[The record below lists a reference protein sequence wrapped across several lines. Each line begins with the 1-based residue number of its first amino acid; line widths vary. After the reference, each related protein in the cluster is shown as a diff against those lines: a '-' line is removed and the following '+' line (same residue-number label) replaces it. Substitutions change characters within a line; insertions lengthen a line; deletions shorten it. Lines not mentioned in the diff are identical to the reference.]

1 MKIAKNLTLAVVIL
15 FSFLSVSLV
24 ATTAVLADTP
34 PCSENCAG
42 NGGPSGSGA
51 GPNAQQLSGSLKKN
65 PVVRDLNDIVSFLGA
80 GVGVIVVGT
89 LILGGIQYSL
99 AGDSADAVSK
109 AKQRITNGLIAL
121 VAYLLIFGFLQWI
134 IPGGLFNS

>member
-1 MKIAKNLTLAVVIL
+1 MKIAKNLILAVVIL
-15 FSFLSVSLV
+15 FSFLSVSLF

-34 PCSENCAG
+34 PCSENCAS